1 MSIKKLNPY
10 LMFNGTADKA
20 IKLYESALGA
30 KADAVMRFGDM
41 PDYKGGAE
49 NKDRVMHAMLFIGEG
64 VVMISDEMPGTPASS
79 GANVHVALH
88 LDDAEDMTKK
98 FNALAQG
105 GKVTAPISDTFWGA
119 KFGMLT
125 DAFGIRWMF
134 NCELKKA

>member
-10 LMFNGTADKA
+10 LMFNGTAGKA
-20 IKLYESALGA
+20 IKLYETALGA
-30 KADAVMRFGDM
+30 KTDAVMRFGDM

-49 NKDRVMHAMLFIGEG
+49 SKDRVMHAMLFIGGG

-79 GANVHVALH
+79 GTNVHVALDF
-88 LDDAEDMTKK
+88 DDAEDMTTK

-125 DAFGIRWMF
+125 DEFGIRWMF
-134 NCELKKA
+134 NCEIRKA